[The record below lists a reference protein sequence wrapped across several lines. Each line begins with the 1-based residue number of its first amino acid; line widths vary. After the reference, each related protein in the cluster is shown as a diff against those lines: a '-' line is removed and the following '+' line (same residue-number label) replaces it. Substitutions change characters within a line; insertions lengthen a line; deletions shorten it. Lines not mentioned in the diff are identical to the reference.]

1 MFCYQCEETA
11 KRQGCTVA
19 GVCGKDQ
26 DTAVLQDLLIFQL
39 KGIGLLA
46 EEARKSG
53 IDTKE
58 VDTFV
63 VDALFATLTN
73 VNFDSQRI
81 AEFIYEAQKVKENLL
96 QKEVKAALDNPAVQW
111 KPEGDMEA
119 LIAKGQ
125 EVGVQS
131 EVFGPET
138 EDTLALKELITY
150 GLKGISAYAHHAQVL
165 GYTDDDIYKFI
176 EETLAATTRRKEVQ
190 ELVELAL
197 KVGEYNLKTMEL
209 LDKAHNETFG
219 SPEPTPLSLGVK
231 KGPAILVSGHDL
243 LDLYKLLEQT
253 QDKGINIYTHS
264 EMLPAHGYPGLKKFK
279 HLVGNFGGAWQDQQK
294 DFAQFPGAILMT
306 TNCIQRPLNSYKDNI
321 FTTGVVGW
329 PGVKHIGPDK
339 DFTPV
344 IERALELGGFPE
356 DREGKTILTGFGHK
370 AVLSV
375 ADKVIEGV
383 KSGRIRHFFLIGGCD
398 GRKPERNYYTEL
410 AKIIPDDC
418 VILTLACGKYRINNL
433 DLGNIGD
440 LPRLLDVGQCNDA
453 YSAIKIAVAL
463 AEAFNCGVNDLPL
476 SLVLSWYEQ
485 KAVAI
490 LLTLLHLGIKDMRLG
505 PSLPAFVTPNV
516 LKVLVDNFQLKPITT
531 PQEDLKAILG

>member
-1 MFCYQCEETA
+1 MFCFQCEETA
-11 KRQGCTVA
+11 KGSGCTVA
-19 GVCGKDQ
+19 GVCGKNK

-46 EEARKSG
+46 EEAKKAG
-53 IDTKE
+53 IDTGE
-58 VDTFV
+58 VGPFA

-73 VNFDSQRI
+73 VNFDSQR
-81 AEFIYEAQKVKENLL
+81 FVDLVNEAQGIKENLME
-96 QKEVKAALDNPAVQW
+96 KGVKADPDNPAIQW
-111 KPEGDMEA
+111 KPEGDMDA
-119 LIAKGQ
+119 LIAKGR

-150 GLKGISAYAHHAQVL
+150 GLKGIAAYAHHAQVL
-165 GYTDDDIYKFI
+165 GYTDDDIYNFI
-176 EETLAATTRRKEVQ
+176 LETLAAITRKKEVH

-209 LDKAHNETFG
+209 LDRAHNETFG
-219 SPEPTPLSLGVK
+219 SPEPTPVSTGVK
-231 KGPAILVSGHDL
+231 KGPAILVTGHDL

-253 QDKGINIYTHS
+253 EGKGINIYTHS

-279 HLVGNFGGAWQDQQK
+279 HLAGNIGGAWFDQQK
-294 DFAQFPGAILMT
+294 VFAEFPGAILVT
-306 TNCIQRPLNSYKDNI
+306 TNCLQRPLDSYKDNI

-339 DFTPV
+339 DFTPI
-344 IERALELGGFPE
+344 IERALELGGFEE
-356 DREGKTILTGFGHK
+356 DKEGKTILTGFGHK

-383 KSGRIRHFFLIGGCD
+383 KSGKIRHFFLIGGCD
-398 GRKPERNYYTEL
+398 GRKPERSYYTEL

-418 VILTLACGKYRINNL
+418 VILTLACGKFRFNKL

-453 YSAIKIAVAL
+453 YSAIKIATAL
-463 AEAFNCGVNDLPL
+463 AEAFDCGVNDLPL

-490 LLTLLHLGIKDMRLG
+490 LLTLLHLGIKSIRIG

-516 LKVLVDNFQLKPITT
+516 LKVLVDNFQLTPIST

>member
-11 KRQGCTVA
+11 KGKGCTVA
-19 GVCGKDQ
+19 GVCGKNQ

-53 IDTKE
+53 IDTRE

-81 AEFIYEAQKVKENLL
+81 ADFIYEAQKVKENLL
-96 QKEVKAALDNPAVQW
+96 QKGVKAAIDNPAVQW
-111 KPEGDMEA
+111 KPEGGIA

-150 GLKGISAYAHHAQVL
+150 GLKGIAAYAHHAQVL
-165 GYTDDDIYKFI
+165 GYTDDDIYRFI
-176 EETLAATTRRKEVQ
+176 VETLAALTRRKEVQ
-190 ELVELAL
+190 ELVDLAL

-209 LDKAHNETFG
+209 LDRAHNETFG
-219 SPEPTPLSLGVK
+219 SPEPTPVSLGVK

-253 QDKGINIYTHS
+253 EGKGINIYTHS
-264 EMLPAHGYPGLKKFK
+264 EMLPAHGYPSLKKFK

-306 TNCIQRPLNSYKDNI
+306 TNCLQKPLNSYKDNI

-344 IERALELGGFPE
+344 IERALELGGFKE

-383 KSGRIRHFFLIGGCD
+383 KSGKIRHFFLIGGCD

-410 AKIIPDDC
+410 AKIIPNDC

-440 LPRLLDVGQCNDA
+440 LPRLLDIGQCNDA
-453 YSAIKIAVAL
+453 YSAIKIATAL
-463 AEAFNCGVNDLPL
+463 ADAFNCGVNDLPL

-490 LLTLLHLGIKDMRLG
+490 LLTLLHLGIKNIRIG